1 MNFCNGVSAEGSI
14 KKYDVNTNL
23 AVIAVDLKYLRDT
36 TLDYVSV
43 ATLGSSVN
51 NGLAGSLVIA
61 VGNIQ
66 GYNDH
71 FCRKCGNT
79 GR

>member
-1 MNFCNGVSAEGSI
+1 M
-14 KKYDVNTNL
+14 NTNP

-51 NGLAGSLVIA
+51 NGLAGSLC
-61 VGNIQ
+61 
-66 GYNDH
+66 DS
-71 FCRKCGNT
+71 CG
-79 GR
+79 